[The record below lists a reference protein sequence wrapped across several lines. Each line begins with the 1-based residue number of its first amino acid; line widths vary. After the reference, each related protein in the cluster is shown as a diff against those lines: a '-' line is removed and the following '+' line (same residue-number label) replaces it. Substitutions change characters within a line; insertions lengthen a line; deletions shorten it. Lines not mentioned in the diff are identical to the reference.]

1 MLEKLVNGFESY
13 LFRHR
18 MWVIFSFILITFF
31 LGYQASQLKMDA
43 AFSKNIPLNHEYMKT
58 YTKHQ
63 KDFGGANRIMVAVE
77 DTSGNIFNPEYFET
91 LKNVHDQLF
100 FIPGVERSQVK
111 SLYSPST
118 RFTEVVEDGFAGGPV
133 IPADF
138 RNDEYGL
145 NTVRDN
151 IEKAGIVGRL
161 VSNDYSS
168 AMLTAQ
174 LMEFVAKTDE
184 EMAASEGAEKDVTFK
199 PLNTIQFAQQLENE
213 LRAKYET
220 DTIKIHIIGFAKMA
234 GDVAEGAKGVLL
246 FFLIAI
252 AITAVMVYLFS
263 KSLMLTILPLVC
275 SLIAVVWQLGL
286 LTVVGFGLDPMSILV
301 PFLVF
306 AIGVSH
312 GVQMINA
319 VRRRVGDGQAT
330 KAAAA
335 SAFRSLLVPGG
346 IALLSDTVGFLT
358 LLAIDIGIIRELA
371 ISASLGVA
379 VIILTNLILLPLVI
393 SYTNIKPVQENK
405 AQKDKIEG
413 IWRSLSKF
421 ATPKY
426 AVIVLICTA
435 LLYGF
440 GFQQASN
447 IKIGDLQGG
456 APALHLDSRYNQDT
470 FYITDNYSITT
481 DYMTVIVEATPEACT
496 YHSIL
501 TEIDQFE
508 WMVANTPGVEST
520 ASLASVAKQVNAGF
534 NEGNPKWQILPRT
547 TASLVQAVGR
557 VPTTSGLLNGNCS
570 VMPIFLFLKD
580 HKAETI
586 EVVIAKVK
594 DVAEK
599 LNTETLQFKLASG
612 PVGVMAATNE
622 AVSEAQLPMMIYVY
636 GAVFILCLISF
647 KSLKATVAVIVPLY
661 VVSTLAQALMTWLDI
676 GLAVSTLP
684 VIALGV
690 GIGVDYGIYILS
702 TMAGKLNNGMA
713 VQQAYFEALIERG
726 SAVIFTGLTLAIGV
740 STWFFSALKFQMDM
754 GILLTFMFLVNMLG
768 AIIILPALSA
778 VFWRK
783 PK

>member
-1 MLEKLVNGFESY
+1 MLDKLVNGFESY

-18 MWVIFSFILITFF
+18 AFVIFLFAVTTIF
-31 LGYQASQLKMDA
+31 LGIQASNLKMDA
-43 AFSKNIPLNHEYMKT
+43 AFVKNIPLNHSYMQT
-58 YTKHQ
+58 YLKHQ
-63 KDFGGANRIMVAVE
+63 KQFGGANSIMVAVE
-77 DTSGNIFNPEYFET
+77 DTSGNIFNANFFDA

-100 FIPGVERSQVK
+100 FIPGVDRAQVK
-111 SLYSPST
+111 SLFSPST

-138 RNDEYGL
+138 STTEEGL
-145 NTVRDN
+145 KTVRGN

-161 VSNDYSS
+161 IAEDYSA
-168 AMLTAQ
+168 AMVSAQ
-174 LMEFVAKTDE
+174 LMDFDPQTGEALDTLAF
-184 EMAASEGAEKDVTFK
+184 AA
-199 PLNTIQFAQQLENE
+199 QLEE
-213 LRAKYET
+213 QLREQYET
-220 DTIKIHIIGFAKMA
+220 DEIKIHIIGFAKMA
-234 GDVAEGAKGVLL
+234 GDVADGAKGVLL

-252 AITAVMVYLFS
+252 LVTAVMVYFFS
-263 KSLMLTILPLVC
+263 KSVALTILPLVC

-286 LTVVGFGLDPMSILV
+286 LTVIGFGLDPMSILI

-312 GVQMINA
+312 SVQMINA
-319 VRRRVGDGQAT
+319 VRRRVTDGQTT

-335 SAFRSLLVPGG
+335 LAFRSLLIPGG
-346 IALLSDTVGFLT
+346 VALLSDTIGFMT

-379 VIILTNLILLPLVI
+379 VIILTNLVLLPLVI
-393 SYTNIKPVQENK
+393 SYTSVEPRKENK
-405 AQKDKIEG
+405 PNPVNN
-413 IWRSLSKF
+413 IWLKLSNF

-426 AVIVLICTA
+426 AIWVLIVTG
-435 LLYGF
+435 LLYAVGL
-440 GFQQASN
+440 QQAN
-447 IKIGDLQGG
+447 KMKIGDLQGG

-470 FYITDNYSITT
+470 FFITDKFSITT
-481 DYMTVIVEATPEACT
+481 DVMTVIVEAFPEACT
-496 YHSIL
+496 YHSVL
-501 TEIDQFE
+501 TQIDDFE
-508 WMVANTPGVEST
+508 WQVSNTPGVEAT
-520 ASLASVAKQVNAGF
+520 ASLASVAKRVNSGF
-534 NEGNPKWQILPRT
+534 NEGNPKWSVLPRT

-557 VPTTSGLLNGNCS
+557 VPTTSGLLNSDCS
-570 VMPIFLFLKD
+570 VMPVYLFLKD

-586 EVVIAKVK
+586 ELVIAKVNELQK
-594 DVAEK
+594 QLDTDK
-599 LNTETLQFKLASG
+599 IQFKLASG

-622 AVSEAQLPMMIYVY
+622 AVAEAQLPMMLYVY

-647 KSLKATVAVIVPLY
+647 RSLRATIAVILPLY
-661 VVSTLAQALMTWLDI
+661 VVSTLAQALMTQLDI

-702 TMAGKLNNGMA
+702 TMAVRLRDGMP
-713 VQQAYFEALIERG
+713 VQKAYYEALVERG

-768 AIIILPALSA
+768 AIIILPSIAA
-778 VFWRK
+778 MFWRQ